1 MSRNSQKDFT
11 KYVHEFV
18 DDKGVTRYGVAQW
31 DEKAGQFVCPLD
43 KRTAQLTGCF
53 AEFARSIKGLGGYT
67 SRAQALRRARYLF
80 GDSENEA

>member
-1 MSRNSQKDFT
+1 MAHDFT

-18 DDKGVTRYGVAQW
+18 DDKGVIRYGVAKW
-31 DEKAGQFVCPLD
+31 EESTGQFICPLD
-43 KRTAQLTGCF
+43 KRTAKLTGCF

-80 GDSENEA
+80 GDSERDTF